1 MPHLAVTYAIL
12 ISAGLDFSMHSMD
25 EKWSTPEVHGT
36 ERLKTP
42 IHPGN
47 GILRRAIR
55 GNIVSFPSQIPSFP
69 KGSQADRQW
78 RMVLLFF
85 VRGWSVAKIATRF
98 QVPNHRVWTLLN
110 GWSVRAMAQG
120 HVQVIDPEA
129 FALCCSDEVEYNS
142 GRDIEEVRLAEVKP
156 LVKRGRQAFTDAA
169 AAEAR
174 AEAPSAWDGMRAGG
188 GPVDSTGESANLIAA
203 LDAAVAHCEAWR
215 GEFWV
220 HTATHLRDL
229 RTAALAALEAGR
241 WSEGSDGFFATSLS
255 GKGSLSLGLRVRD
268 EERVSHAVA

>member
-1 MPHLAVTYAIL
+1 
-12 ISAGLDFSMHSMD
+12 
-25 EKWSTPEVHGT
+25 
-36 ERLKTP
+36 
-42 IHPGN
+42 
-47 GILRRAIR
+47 
-55 GNIVSFPSQIPSFP
+55 
-69 KGSQADRQW
+69 
-78 RMVLLFF
+78 
-85 VRGWSVAKIATRF
+85 
-98 QVPNHRVWTLLN
+98 
-110 GWSVRAMAQG
+110 
-120 HVQVIDPEA
+120 
-129 FALCCSDEVEYNS
+129 
-142 GRDIEEVRLAEVKP
+142 
-156 LVKRGRQAFTDAA
+156 
-169 AAEAR
+169 
-174 AEAPSAWDGMRAGG
+174 MRAGG